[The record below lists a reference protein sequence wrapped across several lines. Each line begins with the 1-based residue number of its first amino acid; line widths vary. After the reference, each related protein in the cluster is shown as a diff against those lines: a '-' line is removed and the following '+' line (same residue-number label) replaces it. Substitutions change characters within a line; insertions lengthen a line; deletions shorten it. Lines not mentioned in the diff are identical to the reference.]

1 MLLNGSDEKLPDYPQ
16 VREAFKY
23 FTVHLIIEN
32 LAWANFHHYK
42 TYYKWILTRW
52 NIQMI
57 IKKNGELPF
66 AHQHYN

>member
-52 NIQMI
+52 NI
-57 IKKNGELPF
+57 
-66 AHQHYN
+66 